1 MPQTSGA
8 AQPLQRWDG
17 FTAAQTFT
25 EEIVNT
31 TTPVRD
37 QTRFVLVSNMTAV
50 ATAGV
55 NIGST
60 GASNVTFSWPVTA
73 ANWYDMQCKLPVT
86 FAATSTVKFQLVSIS
101 GSVTISNVNSETM
114 GDTGAAA
121 VFQDLATIAGT
132 TLATSVTPV
141 TGAPGAS
148 EMISYNSQFL
158 TSHAGNIGLEFIA
171 NGSNNITMLL
181 GGECG
186 LTQIN

>member
-1 MPQTSGA
+1 
-8 AQPLQRWDG
+8 
-17 FTAAQTFT
+17 
-25 EEIVNT
+25 
-31 TTPVRD
+31 
-37 QTRFVLVSNMTAV
+37 
-50 ATAGV
+50 
-55 NIGST
+55 
-60 GASNVTFSWPVTA
+60 
-73 ANWYDMQCKLPVT
+73 
-86 FAATSTVKFQLVSIS
+86 
-101 GSVTISNVNSETM
+101 M

-186 LTQIN
+186 LTEIN